1 MSSPDDAGSR
11 RRRRRSRR
19 AVDGGSEAD
28 QPIDQAGTVR
38 RTGRSDR
45 DETAHRAVAERGG
58 RAKPAGRRS
67 GSAGAAK
74 TAGASKPA
82 AQRRQPSE
90 PSGRTLR
97 ETERGW
103 RDLAGN
109 GSSQLGV
116 SGALRARDVSRPGPA
131 ELAEAERNVQLVRR
145 QWQPPAA
152 D

>member
-1 MSSPDDAGSR
+1 MSSPDDAGAR

-19 AVDGGSEAD
+19 AADGSGEAD
-28 QPIDQAGTVR
+28 QPGTAR
-38 RTGRSDR
+38 RSDP

-67 GSAGAAK
+67 GTAGAAK

-90 PSGRTLR
+90 PSSRTLR
-97 ETERGW
+97 EAERGW